1 MLYNTSSPQD
11 QQEMIK
17 TKKGLG
23 EFMGNSMFVLA
34 GIIAAGAVL
43 KYFGLEKAAAVSYSI
58 AFKLPY
64 VY

>member
-1 MLYNTSSPQD
+1 
-11 QQEMIK
+11 MIK